1 MIALLGPVV
10 ELLLDYLRGS
20 ESLIEQTH
28 AAEALA
34 RFSSAGSDVTEM
46 IKRRFDSALFGWLFL
61 DIMIHQYWICKKWTL
76 FRFVLAHLVNLFS
89 AGNFEKSVS
98 DHRSD
103 PVPRYARILLSY
115 ALRGWFKLMIATSAS
130 KIYFHCFCRT

>member
-46 IKRRFDSALFGWLFL
+46 IKRRFDSALFGWLFSTIIRTKYTNR
-61 DIMIHQYWICKKWTL
+61 DFIS
-76 FRFVLAHLVNLFS
+76 FVVLAHLVNLFS

-130 KIYFHCFCRT
+130 KIYFHCFCRE